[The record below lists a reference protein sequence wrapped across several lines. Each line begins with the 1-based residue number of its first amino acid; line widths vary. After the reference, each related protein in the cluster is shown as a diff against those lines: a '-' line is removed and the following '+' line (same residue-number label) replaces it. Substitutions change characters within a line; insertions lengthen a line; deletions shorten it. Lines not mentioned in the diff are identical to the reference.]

1 MNRVK
6 ENLKLEKID
15 DPRNCPCYH
24 KIKNESKITLD
35 DLHFTRRGPDAS
47 HECRETFIDY
57 HVNECGGDE
66 RVISFIA
73 DIRFHGAIGVGIED
87 SVEAIR
93 SLFENGY
100 CYYFAKILETAFPGG
115 LICVCYRFG
124 HIVYVYDEVAYDISG
139 VTDSEYDALI
149 PIDEFGSLADGFL
162 HIPGVES
169 DATKEK
175 VDAIAEKYK
184 KEKGEIFALSQY
196 TQEIVKR
203 CNVIVNEDMSGKYAK
218 DVIRFKEK
226 EAESKSINIS
236 NASSNDK
243 MREYCLQEGL
253 SWRLIQRLRCRKVK
267 EYMNQHN
274 MITKE
279 LKTIMEEI

>member
-1 MNRVK
+1 MK
-6 ENLKLEKID
+6 EKFNLEKLD
-15 DPRNCPCYH
+15 APRNCPYYNH
-24 KIKNESKITLD
+24 KNESKITLD
-35 DLHFTRRGPDAS
+35 DLHFTRKGKDGS
-47 HECRETFIDY
+47 QCREAFIDY

-73 DIRFHGAIGVGIED
+73 DIRFHGAIGVDIED

-149 PIDEFGSLADGFL
+149 PIDEFESLAIGFL
-162 HIPGVES
+162 HIPGIES

-184 KEKGEIFALSQY
+184 KEKGEIFALSQH

-226 EAESKSINIS
+226 ESKNINIS
-236 NASSNDK
+236 NVSSNVT

-253 SWRLIQRLRCRKVK
+253 SWKLIQRLRCRKLK

-279 LKTIMEEI
+279 LKTIVEEI